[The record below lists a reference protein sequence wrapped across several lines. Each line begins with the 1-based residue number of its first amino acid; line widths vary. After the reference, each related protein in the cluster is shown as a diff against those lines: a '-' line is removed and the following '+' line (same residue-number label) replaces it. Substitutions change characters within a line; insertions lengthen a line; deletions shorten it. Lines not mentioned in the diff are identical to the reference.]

1 MPLAQSGCVN
11 VNGRLFE
18 PREATVSALDAG
30 FLLGDGLFESL
41 RASDGVPYLLDR
53 HLARLLSA
61 AAEMEFENMP
71 ACEILAEEVHRTIER
86 SALADAYVRVTVTRG
101 SGTTAPGSPSEPPS
115 EPPSGSPS
123 GPPSG
128 PPSGSPTVVIAALP
142 APARA
147 RPDGGIE
154 ATLLPPPD
162 ERGAKAKSTSRQQA
176 VLARRRVDRRGAG
189 EGVYVSE
196 SDHVLEG
203 VSSNVFVVRH
213 GRLLTPPP
221 EECLPGITRAR
232 LLELARDAG
241 LTALETPVVL
251 GVLMDAEE
259 AFVTNAVQGPRPV
272 RAIDGAVVGTPS
284 SDGVFARLL
293 ALYDADRRAVVGSAA

>member
-18 PREATVSALDAG
+18 PHKATVSALDAG

-61 AAEMEFENMP
+61 AAEMEFESMP
-71 ACEILAEEVHRTIER
+71 ARETLAEEVHRTLER

-101 SGTTAPGSPSEPPS
+101 SGATALA
-115 EPPSGSPS
+115 
-123 GPPSG
+123 PPSG
-128 PPSGSPTVVIAALP
+128 PPTVVIAALP

-147 RPDGGIE
+147 GADGGIE
-154 ATLLPPPD
+154 ATLLPPPG
-162 ERGAKAKSTSRQQA
+162 ERGAKTKSTSRQQV

-196 SDHVLEG
+196 SGHVLEG

-213 GRLLTPPP
+213 GRLLTPPA
-221 EECLPGITRAR
+221 EQCLPGITRAR

-241 LTALETPVVL
+241 LTAIETPVVL
-251 GVLMDAEE
+251 GALMDAEE

-272 RAIDGAVVGTPS
+272 RAIDGAAVGTPS
-284 SDGVFARLL
+284 FDGVFAKLL
-293 ALYDADRRAVVGSAA
+293 ALYDADRRGLVGSAA

>member
-1 MPLAQSGCVN
+1 MPLPQSGCVN

-101 SGTTAPGSPSEPPS
+101 SGATALA
-115 EPPSGSPS
+115 
-123 GPPSG
+123 PPSG
-128 PPSGSPTVVIAALP
+128 PPTVVIAALP
-142 APARA
+142 PPARA
-147 RPDGGIE
+147 GADGGIE
-154 ATLLPPPD
+154 ATLLPPPG

-196 SDHVLEG
+196 SNHVLEG

-213 GRLLTPPP
+213 GRLLTPPA

-241 LTALETPVVL
+241 LTALETPVEV

-259 AFVTNAVQGPRPV
+259 AFVTNAVQGPRMV
-272 RAIDGAVVGTPS
+272 RAIDGAAVGTPS
-284 SDGVFARLL
+284 SDGLLARLL
-293 ALYDADRRAVVGSAA
+293 ALYDADRRAVVESIA